1 MTNLD
6 GPTKSQHP
14 RPEHIPDV
22 EYEDEPPGSYLG
34 EFRIGW
40 WKFAWSAL
48 NVLVAALILAGAEE
62 PGESAPI
69 STIWVL
75 LPASCILSLCVTLW
89 LSIVSRLESGKLPV
103 AVCLFLD
110 AASLVLRLCI

>member
-6 GPTKSQHP
+6 GPSKSQHP

-48 NVLVAALILAGAEE
+48 NVLVAALVLAGAEE
-62 PGESAPI
+62 PGASAPI
-69 STIWVL
+69 STIWAL
-75 LPASCILSLCVTLW
+75 LPASCILSFCGTLW
-89 LSIVSRLESGKLPV
+89 RSIFSRLEGGQLPV

>member
-6 GPTKSQHP
+6 GPAKSQHP

-40 WKFAWSAL
+40 WKFAWSAM

-62 PGESAPI
+62 SRASAPI
-69 STIWVL
+69 TTIWAL
-75 LPASCILSLCVTLW
+75 LPASCILSLCVTIW

-103 AVCLFLD
+103 VACFLLD

>member
-6 GPTKSQHP
+6 GSPESQHP

-40 WKFAWSAL
+40 WKFAGSAL
-48 NVLVAALILAGAEE
+48 NVLVAALI
-62 PGESAPI
+62 PRC
-69 STIWVL
+69 L
-75 LPASCILSLCVTLW
+75 LDREWQRHPLY
-89 LSIVSRLESGKLPV
+89 R
-103 AVCLFLD
+103 
-110 AASLVLRLCI
+110 

>member
-6 GPTKSQHP
+6 GPSKSQHP

-48 NVLVAALILAGAEE
+48 NVLVAALVLAGAEE
-62 PGESAPI
+62 PGASGASGIIQGIREPARALGRLKGIRQLRGNRGHHRGLQGPARCPIIAP
-69 STIWVL
+69 
-75 LPASCILSLCVTLW
+75 
-89 LSIVSRLESGKLPV
+89 
-103 AVCLFLD
+103 
-110 AASLVLRLCI
+110 

>member
-6 GPTKSQHP
+6 GLPESRHP

-75 LPASCILSLCVTLW
+75 LPASCILSLFVTIW
-89 LSIVSRLESGKLPV
+89 LAIVSRLESGKLPV
-103 AVCLFLD
+103 VACLLLD